1 MGKLDG
7 KSAIITGASRGI
19 GQEISELFA
28 AEGAKVVCAAR
39 TVTEGD
45 HPLEGSLARTI
56 KNITDNGGEA
66 IAVAA
71 NISVEEECLSLVEQ
85 ARSAYG
91 PVDIL
96 VNNAGMTRRGAAH
109 EVDLDDWQQV
119 LDLNLNAV
127 FALSQAFARQRIASG
142 EPGKIINIGSLMSQS
157 TRPNNAPY
165 AASKGG
171 ILLLTKALS
180 VDWAPHRILV
190 NAIGP
195 GYIQTPLN
203 QALVDDPEFSQWVE
217 GRCHLGRWGQPSD
230 LVGAAVFLASPAS
243 DFVTG
248 QMLYV
253 DGGWLARF

>member
-1 MGKLDG
+1 MRLFELDGHCALVTGASKGIGAGLARGLAEAGADLILLARGKLDLEQVRDQLRD
-7 KSAIITGASRGI
+7 TGRQIEIVAVDLLETKGI
-19 GQEISELFA
+19 PA
-28 AEGAKVVCAAR
+28 AYA
-39 TVTEGD
+39 D
-45 HPLEGSLARTI
+45 
-56 KNITDNGGEA
+56 
-66 IAVAA
+66 
-71 NISVEEECLSLVEQ
+71 LVDRFT
-85 ARSAYG
+85 A
-91 PVDIL
+91 PDIL

-109 EVDLDDWQQV
+109 EVDLDDGHQE

-217 GRCHLGRWGQPSD
+217 GRCPLGRWGQPSD

>member
-1 MGKLDG
+1 MRLFELDG
-7 KSAIITGASRGI
+7 RCALVTGASKGI
-19 GQEISELFA
+19 GA
-28 AEGAKVVCAAR
+28 G
-39 TVTEGD
+39 
-45 HPLEGSLARTI
+45 LAR
-56 KNITDNGGEA
+56 GLAEA
-66 IAVAA
+66 GADLILLARGKQDLEQVRDQLRDTGRQIEIVAVDLLETKGIPAA
-71 NISVEEECLSLVEQ
+71 YADLVDRFT
-85 ARSAYG
+85 A
-91 PVDIL
+91 PDIL

-127 FALSQAFARQRIASG
+127 FALSQAFARQRITAC

-203 QALVDDPEFSQWVE
+203 QALVDDPEFSRWVE
-217 GRCHLGRWGQPSD
+217 GRCPLGRWGQPAD
-230 LVGAAVFLASPAS
+230 LVGAAVFLASSAS

>member
-1 MGKLDG
+1 MQLFQLDG
-7 KSAIITGASRGI
+7 HCALVTGASKGI
-19 GQEISELFA
+19 GA
-28 AEGAKVVCAAR
+28 G
-39 TVTEGD
+39 
-45 HPLEGSLARTI
+45 LARGLAEAGADLILLARGQRDLEQVRDQLRDTGRQI
-56 KNITDNGGEA
+56 EIASVDLLETGGIAEA
-66 IAVAA
+66 YADLAKKYTA
-71 NISVEEECLSLVEQ
+71 
-85 ARSAYG
+85 
-91 PVDIL
+91 PDIL

-109 EVDLDDWQQV
+109 EVRLEDWQQV

-127 FALSQAFARQRIASG
+127 FALSQAFARQRIASSS
-142 EPGKIINIGSLMSQS
+142 PGKIINIGSLMSQS

-203 QALVDDPEFSQWVE
+203 QALVDDPEFSEWVE
-217 GRCHLGRWGQPSD
+217 GRCPLGRWGQPSD
-230 LVGAAVFLASPAS
+230 LVGAAVFLASAAS